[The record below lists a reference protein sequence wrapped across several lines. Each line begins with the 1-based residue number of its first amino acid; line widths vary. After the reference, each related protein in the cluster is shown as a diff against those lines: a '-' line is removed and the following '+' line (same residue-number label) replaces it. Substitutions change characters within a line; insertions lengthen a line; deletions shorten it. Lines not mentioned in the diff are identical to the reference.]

1 MYLCTLGML
10 CRKEF
15 ITNNPNPAMPS
26 PRKQVLCIKLS
37 RIPMCINHSVYTNVG
52 GNNLCGR
59 QALLAHWRRQMG
71 LEDDKCRR
79 IMESLAKSSLNIHE
93 TCFRGL
99 NICLQL
105 LFFSCYIKL
114 IYEVTRLFASPSISI
129 KNRGDVD
136 PILVSSV
143 FKVIL
148 RISTSLWLC
157 VSDSDKRRAVC
168 WIALLS

>member
-26 PRKQVLCIKLS
+26 PRKQVLCSKIS
-37 RIPMCINHSVYTNVG
+37 CIPMCINHSVYTNVG

-93 TCFRGL
+93 TSFRGL
-99 NICLQL
+99 NVCLQL
-105 LFFSCYIKL
+105 FFFLLYWTYLRSDQTFRESINQLQTSRWRRSNTCIKCL
-114 IYEVTRLFASPSISI
+114 QGHFENQY
-129 KNRGDVD
+129 
-136 PILVSSV
+136 
-143 FKVIL
+143 
-148 RISTSLWLC
+148 
-157 VSDSDKRRAVC
+157 
-168 WIALLS
+168 